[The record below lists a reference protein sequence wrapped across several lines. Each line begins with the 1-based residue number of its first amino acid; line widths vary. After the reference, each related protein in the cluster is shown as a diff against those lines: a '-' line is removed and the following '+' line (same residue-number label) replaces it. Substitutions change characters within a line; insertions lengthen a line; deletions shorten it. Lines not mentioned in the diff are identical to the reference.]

1 VTTTNIPSYALD
13 LYSDAAIAEPYEHY
27 RALRELGP
35 VVWLE
40 QHQMY
45 AVPRYA
51 EARAVLSDDLVFR
64 SANAIAMTDV
74 VNAAMQGGTIAT
86 DGEVHAHLRRTV
98 AGGLTPRALR
108 PIRESVQTRADELAS
123 HVVSLGSFDA
133 VGDLAQ
139 SLPLSI
145 VPDFVGLPMNR
156 RGRLLEWA
164 SANFDALGPANERC
178 LASLPK
184 ITEMNEFAAEIVNC
198 GDVLPDT
205 LAERVLQAAD
215 RGEISEHQSIRLM
228 LAYVAPS
235 LDTTISAIGSA
246 VWLFTQHPD
255 QWQKLRDDP
264 SLVPGAVNEIVR
276 YETPIRALG
285 RRAATKVDLGGMDLH
300 EGDHLLVL
308 YGSAN
313 RDERQWDQPDLF
325 DVTRNAAG
333 QLGFGHGVHS
343 CGGQGLA
350 RIEIESLLLALSRQV
365 SRFVLTGE
373 PRRAM
378 NNVIRAFDSVPVR
391 IEIDATNETNG
402 DSGN

>member
-1 VTTTNIPSYALD
+1 VHVTTTNIPSYALD
-13 LYSDAAIAEPYEHY
+13 LFSDSAIVEPYEHY

-64 SANAIAMTDV
+64 SSNAVAMTDV
-74 VNAAMQGGTIAT
+74 VNTAMQGGTIAS
-86 DGEVHAHLRRTV
+86 DGELHAHLRQIV

-133 VGDLAQ
+133 VSDVAQ

-164 SANFDALGPANERC
+164 SANFDAMGPANERC

-184 ITEMNEFAAEIVNC
+184 VIEMNDFAAEIVNS
-198 GDVLPDT
+198 GDVLPGT
-205 LAERVLQAAD
+205 LAERVLQAAE
-215 RGEISEHQSIRLM
+215 RGEITEHQSVRLM

-235 LDTTISAIGSA
+235 LDTTISAIGSGIY
-246 VWLFTQHPD
+246 LFAQHPE

-264 SLVPGAVNEIVR
+264 SLVSGAVNEIVR

-285 RRAATKVDLGGMDLH
+285 RRAAAKVELGGVELR

-308 YGSAN
+308 YASAN
-313 RDERQWDQPDLF
+313 RDERQWDKPDVF
-325 DVTRNAAG
+325 DVARNAAG

-350 RIEIESLLLALSRQV
+350 RIEIESLLLALSRRV
-365 SRFVLTGE
+365 SKFVLTGE
-373 PRRAM
+373 PVRAM
-378 NNVIRAFDSVPVR
+378 NNAIRAFSSVPVR
-391 IEIDATNETNG
+391 IESDATNETRSN
-402 DSGN
+402 